1 MALGLSS
8 PLPRPPTARRSRC
21 KGARN
26 AREPATHPCGANG
39 ASGSHSPLLRFSRE
53 GSAATARTRNWAHVE
68 GLDAKRPPTDQRI

>member
-26 AREPATHPCGANG
+26 AREPATHPWRRERR
-39 ASGSHSPLLRFSRE
+39 SGSHSPPLRFSRE
-53 GSAATARTRNWAHVE
+53 GSAETARTRNWARVE
-68 GLDAKRPPTDQRI
+68 GLDAKQPPTDQRL